1 MKGFKIAAR
10 NNGNVVID
18 VTSFFGTNEA
28 YISPLKE
35 VSVFSKLFG
44 DANAIRVLFLPMLP
58 ASTS

>member
-35 VSVFSKLFG
+35 VSVFLNSS
-44 DANAIRVLFLPMLP
+44 AMPMPSRVLSLPMLP

>member
-1 MKGFKIAAR
+1 MKGFKIVAR
-10 NNGNVVID
+10 NNNNVVID

-35 VSVFSKLFG
+35 VSIFSKLFG
-44 DANAIRVLFLPMLP
+44 DANAIKGTFSADAS